1 MICFCAL
8 RNSVLLARLSLEN
21 RVVKQLNLQILSQR
35 VFINSGYI
43 YIGHPQHLVL
53 LILHRNQRKPRN
65 FWGKK
70 CIFHNSVCTTD
81 DTFGSTT
88 AISLLFFIR
97 IGLHSGSQ
105 DIPRIYWTC
114 DLSLRS
120 KLLHVIFFSVPE
132 NFFTGRSHFTW
143 INPLWHCSLPC

>member
-8 RNSVLLARLSLEN
+8 RNSVLFTMLSLEN
-21 RVVKQLNLQILSQR
+21 RVVKQLNLQIFSQR

-43 YIGHPQHLVL
+43 YKGYPQYLVL
-53 LILHRNQRKPRN
+53 LILHRNQRKPGN

-70 CIFHNSVCTTD
+70 LNFPNSVGTTH

-88 AISLLFFIR
+88 AISLLFLIR
-97 IGLHSGSQ
+97 IGLHSWSQ
-105 DIPRIYWTC
+105 DIPRVYWTC

-120 KLLHVIFFSVPE
+120 KLLYVIFFSVPE
-132 NFFTGRSHFTW
+132 NFFTGWSHFTW
-143 INPLWHCSLPC
+143 INSLWHCSLPC